1 MASRL
6 SIIAAIIIIIALFAW
21 APWMSEAGAKES
33 VNAYFEKRNAGIVD
47 GCGFN
52 CDGCGIKSA
61 EKILF
66 GYAVEVEYACGL
78 LPADSKKYHTIKT
91 INVYSFGLT
100 KEVKSAT
107 QSPSPPTV
115 APATPAL
122 TISNFKFS
130 EVETGAADFTYM
142 TTLAAP
148 PIPNMLSFEGPI
160 VLPDPCRNLTADYN
174 IQGNTVVVNIT
185 ATPTAEMCIQVIKN
199 TFYRGSFEY
208 IGTLD
213 SLIVNY
219 QGQEIGGYPTPD

>member
-1 MASRL
+1 MKRL

-21 APWMSEAGAKES
+21 APWMSEASAKDS
-33 VNAYFEKRNAGIVD
+33 VNVYFEKQNKGIVD

-61 EKILF
+61 EKIAF

-78 LPADSKKYHTIKT
+78 LPADSKQYHTTRTFK
-91 INVYSFGLT
+91 VYSFGVT
-100 KEVKSAT
+100 KEIVPKT
-107 QSPSPPTV
+107 EQPPTT

-122 TISNFKFS
+122 TISNFNFG

-142 TTLAAP
+142 TTLAASP
-148 PIPNMLSFEGPI
+148 TPNMLSFEGPI
-160 VLPDPCRNLTADYN
+160 ILPDPCRNLTANYSV
-174 IQGNTVVVNIT
+174 QGNTVVVNIT
-185 ATPTAEMCIQVIKN
+185 AIPTAEMCIQVIKN
-199 TFYRGSFEY
+199 TFYKGSFEY

-213 SLIVNY
+213 SLIINY